1 MNIWTKKSIELANQN
16 PDKAIIEENNSLK
29 LEINKLKN
37 DIENST
43 NEIKVVLKENEILK
57 ERIEELKNT
66 YEERINRQAEMFRQY
81 EEMFKTIER
90 VAGNS
95 KKENE
100 NNNSAEMSRKVTANQ
115 HTSKNTQKI
124 DDDLFSL
131 EAQFQNNNKL
141 QKDK

>member
-1 MNIWTKKSIELANQN
+1 M
-16 PDKAIIEENNSLK
+16 
-29 LEINKLKN
+29 
-37 DIENST
+37 
-43 NEIKVVLKENEILK
+43 
-57 ERIEELKNT
+57 KNT

-90 VAGNS
+90 VTGNS

-115 HTSKNTQKI
+115 HTSKNTQII